1 MRTVA
6 LVVAVAVA
14 LSSTSAFADDAPK
27 QRGFLSGLGVGLL
40 VLGSAGLGLGGVGTV
55 SVIDSNTVLTPLLTD
70 SNGQPMD
77 PAAEDA
83 ATVEILSARRDR
95 GAVAMGVG
103 LGVGVASIVTG
114 IILLVLDAPPPV
126 LVTFTPTPQGGAF
139 SLSATF

>member
-27 QRGFLSGLGVGLL
+27 QRGFLSGLGIGLL
-40 VLGSAGLGLGGVGTV
+40 VLSGAGFGVGAANVVRAT
-55 SVIDSNTVLTPLLTD
+55 DLNTQLVAYVGEDGKTLPSSDESSRVAML
-70 SNGQPMD
+70 QK
-77 PAAEDA
+77 AREDA
-83 ATVEILSARRDR
+83 WVSSGIL
-95 GAVAMGVG
+95 MGVG
-103 LGVGVASIVTG
+103 AAAAIAG